1 MSLKYIRGLL
11 YERGQVLL
19 DAKCPNTHGTPPQVP
34 APHTLLRHAPHE
46 QWTRWSTPGLTGVVP
61 DKGLE
66 SSTSRIKRTQTPPD
80 VSPSSPLSPLI
91 PYSSEKAAAYLP
103 NKEVDTENGEG
114 SQVLLCSTG
123 EKVLCFHGPLIY
135 EAKCLDCALKDEQP
149 RYFIHYAG
157 WNKNWDEWVPESRV
171 LKYNESNVQR
181 QKELQRSHE
190 ADPQAWK
197 MECGGKE
204 SDSRSSTPSDKS
216 TPTTA
221 KVSTS
226 TPSSSQDSSSDVPR
240 RRRGRIDPTVE
251 TEEQFLTKVEI
262 KVKFPEELKP
272 WLVDDWDLITRQ
284 KKLVQ
289 LPARLTVD
297 MILDNYIK
305 FKVAS
310 KSNTPNKEKA
320 VVDVVNGMKEYF
332 NVMLGNQ
339 LLYKF
344 ERIQYG
350 EVMMNSSDKLGSK
363 F

>member
-1 MSLKYIRGLL
+1 MSGMGGRGGLSSRVSRNSQALVHLFFCEHHSEEMWRKMTLSTSNSAVQCSAVQCSAVQCSKSLKLFGDRDIL
-11 YERGQVLL
+11 
-19 DAKCPNTHGTPPQVP
+19 PI
-34 APHTLLRHAPHE
+34 
-46 QWTRWSTPGLTGVVP
+46 WTVT
-61 DKGLE
+61 
-66 SSTSRIKRTQTPPD
+66 
-80 VSPSSPLSPLI
+80 
-91 PYSSEKAAAYLP
+91 
-103 NKEVDTENGEG
+103 
-114 SQVLLCSTG
+114 
-123 EKVLCFHGPLIY
+123 
-135 EAKCLDCALKDEQP
+135 
-149 RYFIHYAG
+149 
-157 WNKNWDEWVPESRV
+157 
-171 LKYNESNVQR
+171 
-181 QKELQRSHE
+181 
-190 ADPQAWK
+190 
-197 MECGGKE
+197 
-204 SDSRSSTPSDKS
+204 
-216 TPTTA
+216 
-221 KVSTS
+221 
-226 TPSSSQDSSSDVPR
+226 
-240 RRRGRIDPTVE
+240 

-350 EVMMNSSDKLGSK
+350 EMLSIYPDVPMSK
-363 F
+363 IYGAIHLLRLFGTCRRMQQVYSANRIMELPYLSIIAVSYEAFYTLCFIIHCIFPTICF